1 MTGMI
6 PLFPANAI
14 RKYRISEMSVALQNS
29 LKFNLGK
36 GNIKLYILD
45 RDTHTIPAAVLTSLS
60 RCLP

>member
-14 RKYRISEMSVALQNS
+14 GKYRISGISVALQNS
-29 LKFNLGK
+29 K
-36 GNIKLYILD
+36 GNIKLYVLD
-45 RDTHTIPAAVLTSLS
+45 RDTHTIPSTVLTSLS